1 MVYYISLEAQNQVLR
16 RNRMATLLLII
27 IYIAFMGKGV
37 PDSLFG
43 AAWPAIYKDLGVPV
57 GYASIISVII
67 AAGTI
72 VSSLN
77 AAKVAHRFGTA
88 KVTLVSTFMTAVSIL
103 GFSLSHH
110 FVWLIVCSIPIGF
123 GAGAIDAVLNNYVA
137 LHYKA
142 SHMNFMQ
149 CCYGIGVSVSP
160 YLMSLALSKAE
171 NWNQGYFMAF
181 WLQAG
186 ITLVVLLTLPV
197 WKKVK
202 HNGQTAAEEE
212 PEQIVVPTGKLLKNK
227 NIRIACMMCIA
238 TCGLEALC
246 TGWGATFLVEARGIS
261 VDLGAKLII
270 AFYLGMTLGR
280 LLAGFVADKI
290 KCWNVIFMAEGI
302 TLLGV
307 ILLLIPNTVCSVIG
321 LFLIGFNAILAPN
334 ILYLAPED
342 FGVSISQSVTGLEMA
357 AMYVGVL
364 GLPALFGLMT
374 RYLPIPVYPVYAA
387 IIFALLICSTVLLKK
402 GVEKSK
408 EKLADL

>member
-1 MVYYISLEAQNQVLR
+1 
-16 RNRMATLLLII
+16 MATILLIV
-27 IYIAFMGKGV
+27 IYIAFMGMGV

-43 AAWPAIYKDLGVPV
+43 AAWPAIYKDLSVPV

-67 AAGTI
+67 AMGTI
-72 VSSLN
+72 ISSLN
-77 AAKVAHRFGTA
+77 AARVAARFGTA
-88 KVTLVSTFMTAVSIL
+88 KVTLISTLMTALSIL
-103 GFSLSHH
+103 GFAYSHN
-110 FVWLIVCSIPIGF
+110 FAWLIVCSVPIGF

-160 YLMSLALSKAE
+160 YLMSIALSKAE
-171 NWNQGYFMAF
+171 NWNQGYHMAF

-186 ITLVVLLTLPV
+186 ITLVVLLSLPV

-202 HNGQTAAEEE
+202 HNNQLSEEDTA
-212 PEQIVVPTGKLLKNK
+212 QVVVPTKKLLKNK
-227 NIRIACMMCIA
+227 NIRIACIMCIA

-246 TGWGATFLVEARGIS
+246 TGWGATFLVEARDIS

-270 AFYLGMTLGR
+270 FFYLGMTLGR
-280 LLAGFVADKI
+280 LLAGFIANKI
-290 KCWNVIFMAEGI
+290 KCWNVIILAEVI
-302 TLLGV
+302 TAAGV
-307 ILLLIPNTVCSVIG
+307 LILLIPNTVCAVIG

-342 FGVSISQSVTGLEMA
+342 FGVNISQSVTGIEMA

-364 GLPALFGLMT
+364 GLPAIFGMLT
-374 RYLPIPVYPVYAA
+374 KVLPISVYPVYAV
-387 IIFALLICSTVLLKK
+387 IIFVVLAFSTIMLKRGLK
-402 GVEKSK
+402 NN
-408 EKLADL
+408 

>member
-1 MVYYISLEAQNQVLR
+1 
-16 RNRMATLLLII
+16 MATILLIV
-27 IYIAFMGKGV
+27 IYIAFMGMGV

-72 VSSLN
+72 ISSMN
-77 AAKVAHRFGTA
+77 AAKVAQRFGTA
-88 KVTLVSTFMTAVSIL
+88 KVTLISTFMTAVSIL
-103 GFSLSHH
+103 GFSFSHH
-110 FVWLIVCSIPIGF
+110 FVWLVVCSIPIGF

-160 YLMSLALSKAE
+160 YLMSMALSKASD
-171 NWNQGYFMAF
+171 WNQGYFMAF

-186 ITLVVLLTLPV
+186 ITFVVLLSLPL
-197 WKKVK
+197 WKRVK
-202 HNGQTAAEEE
+202 HNGQATEEDI
-212 PEQIVVPTGKLLKNK
+212 EQTVVPTGKLLKNK
-227 NIRIACMMCIA
+227 SLRIACIMCIA
-238 TCGLEALC
+238 TCGLESLC
-246 TGWGATFLVEARGIS
+246 TCWGTTYLVETRELSA
-261 VDLGAKLII
+261 DFGAKLII

-280 LLAGFVADKI
+280 LLAGFIADKI
-290 KCWNVIFMAEGI
+290 KSWNVIFIAEGI
-302 TLLGV
+302 TAAGV
-307 ILLLIPNTVCSVIG
+307 LVLLIPNTVCSVIG

-342 FGVSISQSVTGLEMA
+342 FGVKISQSVTGLEMA

-364 GLPALFGLMT
+364 GLPALFGILT
-374 RYLPIPVYPVYAA
+374 RFLPVSVFPIYAVV
-387 IIFALLICSTVLLKK
+387 IFALLLISTVFLRKNL
-402 GVEKSK
+402 SK
-408 EKLADL
+408 TRRTTEDEFE

>member
-1 MVYYISLEAQNQVLR
+1 
-16 RNRMATLLLII
+16 MATLLLIV
-27 IYIAFMGKGV
+27 IYIAFMGMGV

-43 AAWPAIYKDLGVPV
+43 AAWPAIYKDLDVPV

-72 VSSLN
+72 ISSLN
-77 AAKVAHRFGTA
+77 AAKVACRFGTA
-88 KVTLVSTFMTAVSIL
+88 KVTLISTLMTAISIL
-103 GFSLSHH
+103 GFSFSHN
-110 FVWLIVCSIPIGF
+110 FIWLIICSVPIGF

-186 ITLVVLLTLPV
+186 ITLVVLLSMPV

-202 HNGQTAAEEE
+202 HSGQIAETEE
-212 PEQIVVPTGKLLKNK
+212 MQIVVPTKKLLQSK
-227 NIRIACMMCIA
+227 NIRIACIMCIA
-238 TCGLEALC
+238 TCGLESLC
-246 TGWGATFLVEARGIS
+246 TGWGATYLVEARNIS

-280 LLAGFVADKI
+280 LLAGFIADKI
-290 KCWNVIFMAEGI
+290 KCWNVIFFAEGI
-302 TLLGV
+302 TMLGV
-307 ILLLIPNTVCSVIG
+307 IMLQISNIVCSVIG

-342 FGVSISQSVTGLEMA
+342 FGVNISQSVTGVEMA

-364 GLPALFGLMT
+364 GLPALFGFMT
-374 RYLPIPVYPVYAA
+374 RYLPISVFPVYVAV
-387 IIFALLICSTVLLKK
+387 IFILLTVSTAFLKK
-402 GVEKSK
+402 GVISSQDNAKI
-408 EKLADL
+408 

>member
-1 MVYYISLEAQNQVLR
+1 
-16 RNRMATLLLII
+16 MATILLIV
-27 IYIAFMGKGV
+27 IYIAFMGMGI

-57 GYASIISVII
+57 GYASVISVII
-67 AAGTI
+67 AAGTVI
-72 VSSLN
+72 SSLN
-77 AAKVAHRFGTA
+77 AAKVAQKFGTA
-88 KVTLVSTFMTAVSIL
+88 KVTLISTCMTAVSIL
-103 GFSLSHH
+103 GFSLSRH
-110 FVWLIVCSIPIGF
+110 FVWLIVCSVPSGF

-202 HNGQTAAEEE
+202 YKGQTAAGVE
-212 PEQIVVPTGKLLKNK
+212 PEQVVVSTGKLLKNK
-227 NIRIACMMCIA
+227 NIRVACVMCIA
-238 TCGLEALC
+238 TCGLEAFC
-246 TGWGATFLVEARGIS
+246 TGWGATFLVEARRVS
-261 VDLGAKLII
+261 VDLGARLII

-307 ILLLIPNTVCSVIG
+307 ILLLIPSTFCSVIG

-357 AMYVGVL
+357 AMYIGVL

-374 RYLPIPVYPVYAA
+374 RCLPVSVYPVYAA
-387 IIFALLICSTVLLKK
+387 IIFAVLIVSTVLLKK
-402 GVEKSK
+402 GIKTSGEKPG
-408 EKLADL
+408 EL